1 MSKLGSKEALRAGVE
16 AISAESGGMVELVVV
31 RPADVP
37 GLLGDVLLGDAQA
50 TGIFRMVFDTIKRV
64 EAAPKRAPMLCVAC
78 PRALRKGYAVCI
90 AIPAKDDPRQVLALA
105 VCPRCGGDLAAIKA
119 KATEGLRKFW
129 PDLRS
134 IEQTHAAGGR
144 A

>member
-1 MSKLGSKEALRAGVE
+1 ME
-16 AISAESGGMVELVVV
+16 AISAESGGMVELIVV
-31 RPADVP
+31 RPADMP

-50 TGIFRMVFDTIKRV
+50 TGIFRMVVDTIKRV
-64 EAAPKRAPMLCVAC
+64 DAAPKRAPMLCVSC
-78 PRALRKGYAVCI
+78 PRALRKGYAICI
-90 AIPAKDDPRQVLALA
+90 AIPAKDDALA

-119 KATEGLRKFW
+119 KATEGLKKFW

-134 IEQTHAAGGR
+134 IEQTHTAGGR

>member
-1 MSKLGSKEALRAGVE
+1 MSTLGSKEALRAGVE
-16 AISAESGGMVELVVV
+16 AISAESGGIVELVVV

-90 AIPAKDDPRQVLALA
+90 AIPAKADPGQALALA

-134 IEQTHAAGGR
+134 IEQTHTAGGR